1 MNDAVYGIRSAQYG
15 KLEKAKKEVEKKEVI
30 NE

>member
-15 KLEKAKKEVEKKEVI
+15 KLEKAKKEKNRK
-30 NE
+30 